1 MFSAVNHP
9 MINAHRLSHYHLVY
23 YGLELED
30 CPIQLGLALKQDAAN
45 AYINELGPTITH
57 IMGSLEMQVE

>member
-23 YGLELED
+23 CGLELED
-30 CPIQLGLALKQDAAN
+30 CPIQLAMALKQAAAN
-45 AYINELGPTITH
+45 AYIGVRAHHGPLN
-57 IMGSLEMQVE
+57 GLSRDAS